1 MSLSYEVTNWEN
13 GKTVLKAE
21 HLRKIEKGI
30 TDIISENDAIYKDE
44 DTRKSNEKQRQEE
57 HSRKMNEVSEVVSDI
72 QKDYDSLQRVIIDEN
87 ASANLQNQINSVNSQ
102 LEHIQNE
109 KAYFVKKVDNT
120 SNCTQYLNSEFKK
133 AKANK
138 NTTVYIESG
147 TYYIKNLSFVS
158 GIHYIGIGDVIFKSH
173 ESCLSSNWDCASI
186 SENVNDIQ
194 ITNITFDGNKEQVP
208 GDGFQGVCCLR
219 FGESRNITV
228 NNCKF
233 KNNYYLSSFFR
244 GCSFVNVHDNEFY
257 DSDVAVL
264 FMASAS
270 NNVKVYNNYI
280 EGGTSEGISV
290 YDVDNEEYH
299 CNFKIYNNTIIG
311 KDNGQSICL
320 KHCKDVSVLNNN
332 IQNAGTGIGILKEL
346 NATNYSENII
356 ISNNT
361 ITGTTF
367 SAIEALVG
375 KNIIVSNNLI
385 QETNQHGVLFEDS
398 ENISISNNYF
408 KNCNIEM
415 DNGYVIR
422 IGKTNKVNIM
432 GNSIENTKDLDYFI
446 HLDNTTDCR
455 ITNNIASPYT
465 TKFISQNSL
474 NCFNINICNNIGNF
488 IGYRVNSALCVNNV
502 SPSRTELDTIYFN
515 NSWWQLDIPAFE
527 NVFYVDT
534 TSEEEEL
541 VCGDINKKINPIIGR
556 IITIIMKTGKIKFL
570 NGDNLKVHKEFV
582 PKEGDILRFI
592 FDGTKWSQI

>member
-1 MSLSYEVTNWEN
+1 MKYTSNYS
-13 GKTVLKAE
+13 
-21 HLRKIEKGI
+21 LRKPDI
-30 TDIISENDAIYKDE
+30 TDIVDINDFNTNVDKIDAEIK
-44 DTRKSNEKQRQEE
+44 KVN
-57 HSRKMNEVSEVVSDI
+57 
-72 QKDYDSLQRVIIDEN
+72 DSLTNNV
-87 ASANLQNQINSVNSQ
+87 SNLTSQ
-102 LEHIQNE
+102 LDTIQNE
-109 KAYFVKKVDNT
+109 KAYFIKKVNNT

-147 TYYIKNLSFVS
+147 TYYIKKLSFVS

-208 GDGFQGVCCLR
+208 GTGFQGVCCLR

-299 CNFKIYNNTIIG
+299 YNFEIHNNTIIG

-332 IQNAGTGIGILKEL
+332 IKNAGTGIGILKEL
-346 NATNYSENII
+346 NATNYSENIT

-361 ITGTTF
+361 ITDTTF
-367 SAIEALVG
+367 SAIEISVG
-375 KNIIVSNNLI
+375 KNIVVSNNLI
-385 QETNQHGVLFEDS
+385 QETNQYGVLLKDT
-398 ENISISNNYF
+398 ENINISGNYL
-408 KNCNIEM
+408 KNCNTAT
-415 DNGYVIR
+415 DNYKYAIR
-422 IGKTNKVNIM
+422 ISKTNKLNIT

-446 HLDNTTDCR
+446 YLDNTTDCR
-455 ITNNIASPYT
+455 ITDNTTSPYT
-465 TKFISQNSL
+465 TKFMSQNST
-474 NCFNINICNNIGNF
+474 NCLNINICNNIGNF
-488 IGYRVNSALCVNNV
+488 IDYRVSPALCVNNV
-502 SPSRTELDTIYFN
+502 SPSRIEFDTIYFN
-515 NSWWQLDIPAFE
+515 NNWWQLDMPTFE

-534 TSEEEEL
+534 TSEAEEL
-541 VCGDINKKINPIIGR
+541 FCDDFNKNLNPIVGR
-556 IITIIMKTGKIKFL
+556 IITIIMKTDKIKFL
-570 NGDNLKVHKEFV
+570 NGSNLKVHKEFV
-582 PKEGDILRFI
+582 PKEGDIIRFI
-592 FDGTKWSQI
+592 FDGTKWVQI